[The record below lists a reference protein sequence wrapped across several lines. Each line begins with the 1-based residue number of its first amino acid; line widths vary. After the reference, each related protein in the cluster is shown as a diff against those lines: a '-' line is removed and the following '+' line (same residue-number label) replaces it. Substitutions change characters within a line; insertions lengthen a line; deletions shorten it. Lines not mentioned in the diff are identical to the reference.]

1 MQERVRFVL
10 VHPQQ
15 GGNVGSTARAIKNF
29 GFSRLD
35 LVAPECD
42 PLGREARMMSVDAR
56 DVLER
61 ATIHDSL
68 DDALEEAS
76 TVVGTT
82 RRVGRQRRP
91 HWRMDA
97 LASRLVRLAGDGELA
112 VVFGREDSGLTDGE
126 LDRCTHLVYLPS
138 ADRYPSI
145 NLAQSVMLVAYTL
158 HMASLGAAER
168 ESVGT
173 PAAHREREDMY
184 GHLARALLAI
194 GFLTPDT
201 REVMMRRFRRIFG
214 RAELSREEVK
224 MLRGVARQ
232 TLWLAR
238 QAGLPVPPE
247 GVPPRPRDEDGEKSS

>member
-1 MQERVRFVL
+1 MQDRVRFVL

-15 GGNVGSTARAIKNF
+15 GGNVGSAARAIKNF
-29 GFSRLD
+29 GFDRLD
-35 LVAPECD
+35 LVAPECRH
-42 PLGREARMMSVDAR
+42 LGREARMMSVDAR

-61 ATIHDSL
+61 ATVHDTL
-68 DDALEEAS
+68 DEALAQAS

-97 LASRLVRLAGDGELA
+97 LAQRLVRLAAEGELA
-112 VVFGREDSGLTDGE
+112 LVFGREDSGLTDGE

-145 NLAQSVMLVAYTL
+145 NLAQSVMLVAYAL
-158 HMASLGAAER
+158 HVASLGTAER
-168 ESVGT
+168 ETVGR
-173 PAAHREREDMY
+173 PAVHHEREDMY
-184 GHLARALLAI
+184 DHLARALLAI

-201 REVMMRRFRRIFG
+201 TDVMMRRFRRILG

-232 TLWLAR
+232 TLWVVG

-247 GVPPRPRDEDGEKSS
+247 PEPSGPRRADGEEQD